1 MKRKGKHMLKERN
14 PVVRDTIRNPNRSN
28 KVHGDKFRS
37 VMDKLLREKY
47 NKNLTLRID
56 YDCGNKNI

>member
-28 KVHGDKFRS
+28 KVHGDKFRN
-37 VMDKLLREKY
+37 VI
-47 NKNLTLRID
+47 NLSSTIFKHKS
-56 YDCGNKNI
+56 YV